1 MAAAALDES
10 SIRAILLDIEGT
22 TTPVDF
28 VYKTLFPYA
37 RERAPEF
44 LRAHWDDPDVRE
56 DVAGLRAQH
65 QADAA
70 ANLGPPPWPPSIA
83 GSPESELN
91 SAMAYIAWL
100 MDRDSKCSPLKSL
113 QGKIWREGYAKREL
127 HGEVFPDALAA
138 MIRWTR
144 LGKRIAI
151 FSSGSVLAQ
160 KLLFSTVPSCDLT
173 RLIEA
178 HFDTSTGA
186 KGDPQSY
193 LRIAEALAL
202 PAREILFI
210 SDVARELDAAWD
222 AGMQAALCVRGEAPP
237 EAASGKYFVVRSF
250 DTICRWEHR
259 RQRPSS

>member
-70 ANLGPPPWPPSIA
+70 ANLGPPPWPPPMA

-91 SAMAYIAWL
+91 SATAYVGWL
-100 MDRDSKCSPLKSL
+100 MDRDSKCSPVKSL
-113 QGKIWREGYAKREL
+113 QGKIWREGYAKGEL

-160 KLLFSTVPSCDLT
+160 KLLFSTVASCDLT

-178 HFDTSTGA
+178 HFDTAIGA

-193 LRIAEALAL
+193 LRIAEALVL

-210 SDVARELDAAWD
+210 SDVTREIDAARD
-222 AGMQAALCVRGEAPP
+222 AGMQAALCVRGELPA

-250 DTICRWEHR
+250 DIISPWRHR
-259 RQRPSS
+259 MGRTSS

>member
-1 MAAAALDES
+1 LASVALDES

-37 RERAPEF
+37 RERAGEF
-44 LRAHWDDPDVRE
+44 LRAHWDDASVRE

-70 ANLGPPPWPPSIA
+70 ANLAPPPWTA
-83 GSPESELN
+83 GSPESELS
-91 SAMAYIAWL
+91 SAISYAGWL

-113 QGKIWREGYAKREL
+113 QGKIWQEGYAKGEL

-138 MIRWTR
+138 ILRWTR
-144 LGKRIAI
+144 QGKRIAI

-160 KLLFSTVPSCDLT
+160 KLLFSTVAGCDLT
-173 RLIEA
+173 RFVEA
-178 HFDTSTGA
+178 HFDTSVGA

-193 LRIAEALAL
+193 QQIAEALAV

-210 SDVARELDAAWD
+210 SDVARELDAARD
-222 AGMQAALCVRGEAPP
+222 AGMQIALCVRGEPP
-237 EAASGKYFVVRSF
+237 AEAASGKYCVVRSF
-250 DTICRWEHR
+250 DAISPWKHR
-259 RQRPSS
+259 RERPSS

>member
-1 MAAAALDES
+1 MAAAALDEG

-28 VYKTLFPYA
+28 VYKTLFPHA

-44 LRAHWDDPDVRE
+44 LRAHWDDSDVRE

-70 ANLGPPPWPPSIA
+70 ANLGPPPWPSSVVS
-83 GSPESELN
+83 SPESELN
-91 SAMAYIAWL
+91 SATAYVGWL

-113 QGKIWREGYAKREL
+113 QGKIWREGYAKGEL
-127 HGEVFPDALAA
+127 HGEIFPDALAA

-151 FSSGSVLAQ
+151 FTSGSVLAQ
-160 KLLFSTVPSCDLT
+160 KLLFSTVAGCDLT
-173 RLIEA
+173 HLIEA
-178 HFDTSTGA
+178 HFDTSVGA
-186 KGDPQSY
+186 KDDPQSY

-202 PAREILFI
+202 PARKILFV
-210 SDVARELDAAWD
+210 SDVARELDAARD
-222 AGMQAALCVRGEAPP
+222 AGMQTALCVRGELP
-237 EAASGKYFVVRSF
+237 EETAGGKYFVVRSF
-250 DTICRWEHR
+250 NTICPWRHR
-259 RQRPSS
+259 RERTH